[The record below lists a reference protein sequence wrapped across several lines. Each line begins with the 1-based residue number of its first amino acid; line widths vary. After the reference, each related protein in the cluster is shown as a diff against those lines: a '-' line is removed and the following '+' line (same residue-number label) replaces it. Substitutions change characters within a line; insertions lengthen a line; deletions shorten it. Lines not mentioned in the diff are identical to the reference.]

1 MSMVFCRGCAKEISS
16 LAVACPQCGAPQALV
31 SQQAFTAP
39 NAGAAQGNPYVEVL
53 KKYAVFTGRAS
64 RREYWMFILI
74 NLGVAIVLGVIDAV
88 LGAKGILSNLYSLA
102 VLLPSIAA
110 AIRRMHDT
118 DRSGW
123 WILLPIVNIVFLAQD
138 STPGVNRFGPNPK
151 GIN

>member
-16 LAVACPQCGAPQALV
+16 LAVACPQCGAPQAQV

>member
-16 LAVACPQCGAPQALV
+16 LAAACPQCGAPQAV
-31 SQQAFTAP
+31 QQTRVMS
-39 NAGAAQGNPYVEVL
+39 AGVAEQGNPYVEVL
-53 KKYAVFTGRAS
+53 KKYAVFAGRAS

-74 NLGVAIVLGVIDAV
+74 NLGISIGLIVVESLLG
-88 LGAKGILSNLYSLA
+88 GKGYLYNLYSLA
-102 VLLPSIAA
+102 VFLPSLAA